1 MFCQWVITRFPW
13 FVLQFMF
20 KTDSPPQMLGF
31 IDAEEEET
39 RKQKGKD
46 VYRSYIRPIHYK
58 VSNNYVKTGTL

>member
-1 MFCQWVITRFPW
+1 M
-13 FVLQFMF
+13 LQSMC

-46 VYRSYIRPIHYK
+46 VYRSCIHYK